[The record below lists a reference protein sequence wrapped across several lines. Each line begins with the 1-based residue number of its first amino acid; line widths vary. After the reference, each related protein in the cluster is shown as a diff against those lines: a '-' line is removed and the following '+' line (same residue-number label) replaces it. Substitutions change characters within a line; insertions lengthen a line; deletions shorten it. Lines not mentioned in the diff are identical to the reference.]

1 MKLRLHQFLSR
12 TGAFSSKKELIA
24 AITKAEITI
33 DGKTITNPMHIFDAK
48 RKVCWKGK
56 PLKRITAK
64 TYIAIN
70 KPEGYLSSRLTP
82 EDLKLGK
89 RSVFELISP
98 AIDEKM
104 EKSMFCA
111 GRLDEDSSGLL
122 IITND
127 GKLGSK
133 ITAPGSGIEKT
144 YHAALARPI
153 TDGEL
158 AKLRKGVT
166 IQLEE
171 NGKITSYTTKP
182 CKAEM
187 ISVDRKQLKLVL
199 AEGKKR
205 EARRMLEAI
214 GNKVVRLE
222 RTAIGKLTLQD
233 LKLEKGQ
240 YAIVAELAEKVGI

>member
-12 TGAFSSKKELIA
+12 TGAFSSKKELIT
-24 AITKAEITI
+24 AIIKAEITI
-33 DGKTITNPMHIFDAK
+33 DGKAVTNPMHIFDAK
-48 RKVCWKGK
+48 KKVCWKGR

-82 EDLKLGK
+82 EDARLGK
-89 RSVFELISP
+89 KSVFELIKGF
-98 AIDEKM
+98 DEQT
-104 EKSMFCA
+104 EKSLFCA

-144 YHAALARPI
+144 YHAALARPV

-182 CKAEM
+182 CRAE
-187 ISVDRKQLKLVL
+187 ITSTDRKQLNLVL
-199 AEGKKR
+199 TEGKKR
-205 EARRMLEAI
+205 EARRMLEST
-214 GNKVVRLE
+214 GNKVTQLE
-222 RTAIGKLTLQD
+222 RTAIGKLTLQE

-240 YAIVAELAEKVGI
+240 YAIVADLAERIGI

>member
-12 TGAFSSKKELIA
+12 TGTFSSKKELIT
-24 AITKAEITI
+24 AIIKAEITI
-33 DGKTITNPMHIFDAK
+33 DGKAVTNPMHIFDAK
-48 RKVCWKGK
+48 KKVCWKGK
-56 PLKRITAK
+56 PLKRVTAK

-82 EDLKLGK
+82 GDARLGK
-89 RSVFELISP
+89 KSVFELLSN
-98 AIDEKM
+98 ALDEKT
-104 EKSMFCA
+104 EKSLFCA

-182 CKAEM
+182 CPAE
-187 ISVDRKQLKLVL
+187 IILPNRKQLKLVL

-205 EARRMLEAI
+205 EARRMLESI
-214 GNKVVRLE
+214 GNKVTQLE
-222 RTAIGKLTLQD
+222 RTAIGKLTLQE

-240 YAIVAELAEKVGI
+240 YVIVADLAERMGI

>member
-24 AITKAEITI
+24 VVTKAEITI

-48 RKVCWKGK
+48 KKVCWKGM

-70 KPEGYLSSRLTP
+70 KPEGCLSSRLTP

-89 RSVFELISP
+89 RSVFELIGNVF
-98 AIDEKM
+98 DEKT
-104 EKSMFCA
+104 EKSLFCA

-127 GKLGSK
+127 GNLGSK
-133 ITAPGSGIEKT
+133 ITVPGSRIEKT

-153 TDGEL
+153 TDSEL

-171 NGKITSYTTKP
+171 NGKTTRYTTKP
-182 CKAEM
+182 CRAEI
-187 ISVDRKQLKLVL
+187 ISVDRKQLNLVL
-199 AEGKKR
+199 TEGKKR
-205 EARRMLEAI
+205 EARRMLEAL
-214 GNKVVRLE
+214 GNKVIRLE
-222 RTAIGKLTLQD
+222 RTTIGKLTLQE

-240 YAIVAELAEKVGI
+240 YAIIPDLAERVGI

>member
-24 AITKAEITI
+24 AITNAEITI
-33 DGKTITNPMHIFDAK
+33 DSRAVTNPMHIFDAK
-48 RKVCWKGK
+48 KKVCWKGK

-89 RSVFELISP
+89 RSVFELIGNVF
-98 AIDEKM
+98 DEKM
-104 EKSMFCA
+104 EKSLFCA

-133 ITAPGSGIEKT
+133 ITAPSSGIEKT

-153 TDGEL
+153 TDSEL

-171 NGKITSYTTKP
+171 NGKTTSYTTKP
-182 CKAEM
+182 CKVETT
-187 ISVDRKQLKLVL
+187 STDRKQLKLVL
-199 AEGKKR
+199 TEGKKR
-205 EARRMLEAI
+205 EAKRMLESI
-214 GNKVVRLE
+214 GNKVIQLE
-222 RTAIGKLTLQD
+222 RTAIGKLTLQE

-240 YAIVAELAEKVGI
+240 YAIIPDLAERVGI

>member
-12 TGAFSSKKELIA
+12 TGAFSSKNELIT
-24 AITKAEITI
+24 AIAKSEITI

-48 RKVCWKGK
+48 KRVCWKGT
-56 PLKRITAK
+56 PLKRVTAK
-64 TYIAIN
+64 TCIAIN

-82 EDLKLGK
+82 EDTRLGK
-89 RSVFELISP
+89 KSVFQLIDGL
-98 AIDEKM
+98 DEKT
-104 EKSMFCA
+104 EKSLFCA

-133 ITAPGSGIEKT
+133 LTAPGSGIEKT
-144 YHAALARPI
+144 YHATLARPI
-153 TDGEL
+153 TDNEL
-158 AKLRKGVT
+158 DKLRKGVI

-182 CKAEM
+182 CRADAM
-187 ISVDRKQLKLVL
+187 PDRKQLKLIL

-205 EARRMLEAI
+205 EVRRMLESI

-222 RTAIGKLTLQD
+222 RTAIGKLTLQE
-233 LKLEKGQ
+233 LKLGKGQ
-240 YAIVAELAEKVGI
+240 YAIMAVEQLL

>member
-1 MKLRLHQFLSR
+1 MKLRIHQFLSR

-24 AITKAEITI
+24 AITEAEITI
-33 DGKTITNPMHIFDAK
+33 DGRTITNPMHIFDAK
-48 RKVCWKGK
+48 KKVCWKGE
-56 PLKRITAK
+56 PLKRVTTK

-70 KPEGYLSSRLTP
+70 KSEGYLSSRLTP
-82 EDLKLGK
+82 EDLKLDK
-89 RSVFELISP
+89 KSVFELIGN
-98 AIDEKM
+98 AFDEKTK
-104 EKSMFCA
+104 KSLFCA

-153 TDGEL
+153 TDEEL

-182 CKAEM
+182 CKAEL
-187 ISVDRKQLKLVL
+187 ILPNRRQLKLVL

-205 EARRMLEAI
+205 EIRRMLEAL
-214 GNKVVRLE
+214 GNKVTQLE
-222 RTAIGKLTLQD
+222 RTAIGKLTLQE
-233 LKLEKGQ
+233 LKIGKGQ
-240 YAIVAELAEKVGI
+240 YAIIADLAERVGV